1 MMKKLFN
8 YMLMATLVVSLGTTI
23 TACSDD
29 DDDKK
34 GGNEEL
40 KADDPY
46 EKNGE
51 VAYALYRVVG
61 TLCELDSLPDNWK
74 TATYEPTKGK
84 ILDASQPLVRSVTV
98 ADLSE
103 AVSMFRTLTGEN
115 LADNATTATWSKDGV
130 GSLKFTATNSS
141 AETAVIDVNI
151 KQMPK
156 LSQLRLVPA
165 SAMGENGSFTG
176 DPYYHIGDVVK
187 DGDGRHWICVR
198 SAYSPAGK
206 EDTHWVTMQL
216 LAADSKST
224 GFKTN
229 VRLIKAKTGKN
240 GQHKIQQKLGNS
252 EETKHLK
259 YFAQLMY
266 TLNNPD
272 KYASRNAKGDI
283 MEDGLGDL
291 GVKAHNDDYVKNL
304 AKYWNDHN
312 IWDLV
317 LPGVIDK
324 GQFVKGQVKKSY
336 FDYSIDGITMLYYGH
351 NFSMLGMGSDCTIY
365 TCQQSG
371 DFNSTQT
378 LGEKTWTYN
387 ANENTKFDC
396 TDFALYGEA
405 KAENTN
411 AGYTGRAIVV
421 VQASGKQLNGG
432 TNPGPTNKIGKCTD
446 VLVGHKEKL
455 DQVEEVITNTND
467 NPQVGHII
475 SDNGNVFATY
485 SAAKKDSKYVPVA
498 MIVYNNHGKMNELDE
513 STGKSVLAISLY
525 YANPGSETLLTWGPT
540 NAVCG
545 TVIDQDKDYTKFI
558 STSTGISI
566 TKKLCNDSHEH
577 PAAESSR
584 DVLKDYLIDDEPG
597 GHFQFMPSQ
606 FFLPT
611 PGQWVWAFKGMNV
624 WDYSAQGAKLIKAIN
639 DLYDKA
645 GVPEEN
651 RITYDITLKGKC
663 RFWTSIEASEEYA
676 YAVEID
682 ESNGVRF
689 VKVKKSE
696 KLRVFP
702 FILYG

>member
-8 YMLMATLVVSLGTTI
+8 YMLMATLVVSLGTLI

-51 VAYALYRVVG
+51 VASALYRVVG

-84 ILDASQPLVRSVTV
+84 ALDASQPLVRTVAV

-115 LADNATTATWSKDGV
+115 LADNATTASWNKDGV

-151 KQMPK
+151 KQIPK

-165 SAMGENGSFTG
+165 TAMGENGSFTG

-187 DGDGRHWICVR
+187 DGDGRFWICVR

-216 LAADSKST
+216 LITDSKST

-229 VRLIKAKTGKN
+229 VRTLKAKAGKN
-240 GQHKIQQKLGNS
+240 GLHKIQQKLGNS

-266 TLNNPD
+266 ILNNPQD
-272 KYASRNAKGDI
+272 YSNHYAKGDV

-291 GVKAHNDDYVKNL
+291 SVNAHSKAYVEDM
-304 AKYWNDHN
+304 ARYWNNNN
-312 IWDLV
+312 IWDQV
-317 LPGVIDK
+317 LPGTIENGSLVM
-324 GQFVKGQVKKSY
+324 GTVKKDY
-336 FDYSIDGITMLYYGH
+336 FKKAFTMLYYGH
-351 NFSMLGMGSDCTIY
+351 DFSALGMGNDCTIY
-365 TCQQSG
+365 TCEQSG
-371 DFNSTQT
+371 TCLSTQT
-378 LGEKTWTYN
+378 LGKKTWTYN
-387 ANENTKFDC
+387 ANENTKYNVIEFVR
-396 TDFALYGEA
+396 YGHADKE
-405 KAENTN
+405 TT
-411 AGYTGRAIVV
+411 AGYTDDAIVV

-432 TNPGPTNKIGKCTD
+432 TNPGPTKKIGKCTD
-446 VLVGHKEKL
+446 ILVGKDKKFGESNN
-455 DQVEEVITNTND
+455 EITNTND

-475 SDNGNVFATY
+475 SDQGNVFATY
-485 SAAKKDSKYVPVA
+485 DAAFKDSRKYNMPVA
-498 MIVYNNHGKMNELDE
+498 MIVYDNNGKGKELDE
-513 STGKSVLAISLY
+513 STGKSILAISLY
-525 YANPGSETLLTWGPT
+525 KAGSGKDTLMTWGPT

-545 TVIDQDKDYTKFI
+545 TVIDQEKDYTKFI

-566 TKKLCNDSHEH
+566 TKKLCDDSHEH
-577 PAAESSR
+577 PVAKYSR
-584 DVLKDYLIDDEPG
+584 DVYSDFVAVFDDVELG
-597 GHFQFMPSQ
+597 GRETFSPSQ

-624 WDYSAQGAKLIKAIN
+624 WDYSTQGAKFIRAIN
-639 DLYDKA
+639 DL
-645 GVPEEN
+645 
-651 RITYDITLKGKC
+651 LKFRK
-663 RFWTSIEASEEYA
+663 
-676 YAVEID
+676 
-682 ESNGVRF
+682 
-689 VKVKKSE
+689 
-696 KLRVFP
+696 
-702 FILYG
+702 